1 MRSYLNKKQ
10 QKNLIRILLAT
21 AMTVALILIG
31 HFLPVPKMV
40 MNFLFLAPYFIVG
53 FDVLKKAAIGIVHGQ
68 IFDENFL
75 MTVAT
80 VGAIILGENAES
92 VAVMLFYQVGEL
104 FQSVAVGKSRKNIAA
119 LMDIRPDTATVEKDG
134 ALETVDPDEVPVG
147 SIIVVK
153 PGEKIP
159 LDGVIVEG
167 NASLNTA
174 ALTGESMPRE
184 VSAGDDVISGCVN
197 ITGML
202 RIRTTKEFEE
212 STVSKILELVENS
225 SMKKARTEQFITRF
239 ARYYTPIVCLCAL
252 ALAVVPPIILAILGH
267 DPMIKAWVIRALTF
281 LVISCP
287 CALVISIPLSFFG
300 EIGGAGS
307 KGILIKGSTYLEVLA
322 KAGTMVFDK
331 TGTLT
336 RGVFEVTEEAPA
348 PGFGSGELLYYAAH
362 AEQYSNHP
370 ISRSIRE
377 AYGKEPAREN
387 VSDVEEVG
395 GHGVRAV
402 VDGKAVL
409 VGNRKLMAEDGI
421 DCIAPEAPGTEIHV
435 AVDHVYAGYLLVAD
449 RVKEEAKDAILR
461 LRAQGVARTV
471 ILTGD
476 NAKTAEV
483 AAKETGVDEVKSN
496 LLPEDKVREVERLL
510 DEKPA
515 NTSLAFVGD
524 GVNDAPVLSRADI
537 GIAMGALGSD
547 AAIEAA
553 DIVLMDD
560 DPRKIALAMKIA
572 RKTLAIAKENIV
584 FALGVKILF
593 LALGALG
600 LIGMWWAIFA
610 DVGVMIL
617 AVLNAMRTVFASPSD
632 SGS

>member
-1 MRSYLNKKQ
+1 MKSYLNKKQ

-21 AMTVALILIG
+21 AMTVALILIE

-53 FDVLKKAAIGIVHGQ
+53 FDVLKKAGIGIVHGQ

-134 ALETVDPDEVPVG
+134 ALETADPDEVPVG

-252 ALAVVPPIILAILGH
+252 ALAVVPPIVLAILGH

-300 EIGGAGS
+300 GIGGAGS

-348 PGFGSGELLYYAAH
+348 LGFGSGELLYYAAH

>member
-1 MRSYLNKKQ
+1 MKSYLNKKQ
-10 QKNLIRILLAT
+10 QKNLIRILLAA
-21 AMTVALILIG
+21 AMTVVFLLIS
-31 HFLPVPKMV
+31 HFLPIPKMV
-40 MNFLFLAPYFIVG
+40 MNFLFLAPYLIVG
-53 FDVLKKAAIGIVHGQ
+53 YDVLKKAGIGIIHGQ

-134 ALETVDPDEVPVG
+134 ALETVDPDDVPVG

-159 LDGVIVEG
+159 LDGVIEEG

-184 VSAGDDVISGCVN
+184 VTAGDDVISGCVN
-197 ITGML
+197 ITGVL

-239 ARYYTPIVCLCAL
+239 ARYYTPIVCLSAL
-252 ALAVVPPIILAILGH
+252 ALAVVPPVILAILGH

-300 EIGGAGS
+300 GIGGAGS

-336 RGVFEVTEEAPA
+336 RGVFEVTEEVPSS
-348 PGFGSGELLYYAAH
+348 GFGSGDLLYYAAH

-370 ISRSIRE
+370 ISRSIRQ
-377 AYGKEPAREN
+377 AYGTDMDGRN
-387 VSDVEEVG
+387 VSDVEEIG
-395 GHGVRAV
+395 GHGVRAM
-402 VDGKAVL
+402 VDGKSVL
-409 VGNRKLMAEDGI
+409 VGNAKLMAEEGI

-435 AVDHVYAGYLLVAD
+435 AVDRVYAGYLLVAD

-461 LRAQGVARTV
+461 LRAQGVTRTV

-483 AAKETGVDEVKSN
+483 AAQETGVDEVKSS
-496 LLPEDKVREVERLL
+496 LLPEDKVNEVERLL
-510 DEKPA
+510 NEKPA

-584 FALGVKILF
+584 FALGVKIAF
-593 LALGALG
+593 LVLGALG